1 MEVQDAWRRY
11 APLVREKCRR
21 VLRDAAEADDVAQDV
36 FVRLWQRG
44 LPGDVRDVTSWLYKT
59 ATHLCIDRLRQR
71 AMHQRPVPQQTQSVD
86 LEAATSHRQLL
97 ERLVRFADADE
108 LHVAVL
114 SRLDGLTQPEAAAV
128 LGISERTV
136 RRLLT
141 RFDERAVAMEMK
153 S

>member
-1 MEVQDAWRRY
+1 MDVQEAWRRY
-11 APLVREKCRR
+11 SPLVREKCRR
-21 VLRDAAEADDVAQDV
+21 VLKDRDEADDVAQDV
-36 FVRLWQRG
+36 FLKLWQRRM
-44 LPGDVRDVTSWLYKT
+44 PGDVRDVTAWLYKT

-71 AMHQRPVPQQTQSVD
+71 AMHQRPVPQPTLAAD
-86 LEAATSHRQLL
+86 LEAATSHRQTL
-97 ERLVRFADADE
+97 EKLVSLADAEE

-114 SRLDGLTQPEAAAV
+114 SRLDGLTQPEAASV

-141 RFDERAVAMEMK
+141 RFDERVARLEVK